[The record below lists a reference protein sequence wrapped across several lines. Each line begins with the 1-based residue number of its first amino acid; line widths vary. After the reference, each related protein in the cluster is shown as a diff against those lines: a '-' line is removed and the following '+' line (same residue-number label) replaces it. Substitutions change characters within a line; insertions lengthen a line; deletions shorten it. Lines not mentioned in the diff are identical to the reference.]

1 MNKFFVLV
9 AMVTMMVSY
18 QNCSNSMSFDASEQL
33 VAKVGEEDDSNTYD
47 GVIDEIA
54 DSMPTP
60 AQPLPEGPVA
70 QPPRVP
76 DTRYPPIARDPDH
89 DDDDHDHDRDGRHD
103 HDDKDCDKKKD
114 KDKDYADDDEKSSN
128 AKYVCVLDGPGKS
141 IRLGLS
147 SAGLSDNTSTV
158 NDICMS
164 KRACEEVV
172 SKAYTVKSAEK
183 RGYCGDSNRADIVQ
197 MSDAQVDEA
206 IAQELLKRMMSSN

>member
-1 MNKFFVLV
+1 M
-9 AMVTMMVSY
+9 TMRNHLKPST
-18 QNCSNSMSFDASEQL
+18 S
-33 VAKVGEEDDSNTYD
+33 
-47 GVIDEIA
+47 
-54 DSMPTP
+54 
-60 AQPLPEGPVA
+60 
-70 QPPRVP
+70 
-76 DTRYPPIARDPDH
+76 
-89 DDDDHDHDRDGRHD
+89 
-103 HDDKDCDKKKD
+103 
-114 KDKDYADDDEKSSN
+114 
-128 AKYVCVLDGPGKS
+128 VCLTDQGS
-141 IRLGLS
+141 RFAWGLS